1 MTTDAAG
8 TAAFLRDAIRNPL
21 YQRAGAVLIY
31 GELAMI
37 SPYEMLRYNRL
48 VDVNHNRRLTSISG
62 GFPGRPMP
70 VLRSTDHVGE
80 HHRFEEIVV
89 RYRKDVVGEA
99 DWRTAAHLAQE
110 ASRG

>member
-1 MTTDAAG
+1 MTTDAAE

-21 YQRAGAVLIY
+21 YQRAGAVRIY
-31 GELAMI
+31 GELAMF

-48 VDVNHNRRLTSISG
+48 VDVNHDRRLTSISG
-62 GFPGRPMP
+62 GFPGKPMP

-89 RYRKDVVGEA
+89 RHREDIGGKVN
-99 DWRTAAHLAQE
+99 WRTAADLAQ
-110 ASRG
+110 